1 VPMYCDYCGQQNQDS
16 AYRCA
21 RCRTRLDPS
30 PIQAGSREPV
40 ITTSAIP
47 KVAPVVAPAPA
58 PKFRSHAGG
67 GAAVPADTRP
77 ARQSG
82 LFQGDPRGVAQMEA
96 YAPIRSRTRAKEAFA
111 ELRRKSGGT
120 KRVSELQAAFDF
132 AAPSPNSALKRATEF
147 EGCRAPWPILLA
159 GTLTDSAIV
168 AVFTVISALVARQVL
183 LSYGGLVPTG
193 QNVLLAAAAAA
204 VMIAI
209 AYKALWAV
217 FGQETPG
224 LQGVRLELVGF
235 DRSRPNFAQRM
246 VRVLVG
252 WLGFATIG
260 LGVVYSVVDR
270 NGLCWHDHAS
280 QSYHRL
286 SVPPAH

>member
-1 VPMYCDYCGQQNQDS
+1 MYCDYCGQQNQDS

-30 PIQAGSREPV
+30 PVQSGAREPV
-40 ITTSAIP
+40 ITTAAIP
-47 KVAPVVAPAPA
+47 KVAPAAAPAPA
-58 PKFRSHAGG
+58 ATLRTHAGG
-67 GAAVPADTRP
+67 GAALPADTRP

-82 LFQGDPRGVAQMEA
+82 LFQGDPRSVARMEA
-96 YAPIRSRTRAKEAFA
+96 YTPIRSRTRAPEAFA
-111 ELRRKSGGT
+111 ELRRSRPGGT

-132 AAPSPNSALKRATEF
+132 ASPSPNSALKRATEF
-147 EGCRAPWPILLA
+147 DGDRAPWPILLA
-159 GTLTDSAIV
+159 GTLTDAAVV
-168 AVFTVISALVARQVL
+168 AVFTVVSALVARQVL
-183 LSYGGLVPTG
+183 ISYGGFIPSS
-193 QNVLLAAAAAA
+193 QNYLPAAGAAAF
-204 VMIAI
+204 VIAI
-209 AYKALWAV
+209 VYKALWAM

-235 DRSRPNFAQRM
+235 DRSRPSFAQRM

-252 WLGFATIG
+252 WLGFSTIG

-286 SVPPAH
+286 SAPPVN